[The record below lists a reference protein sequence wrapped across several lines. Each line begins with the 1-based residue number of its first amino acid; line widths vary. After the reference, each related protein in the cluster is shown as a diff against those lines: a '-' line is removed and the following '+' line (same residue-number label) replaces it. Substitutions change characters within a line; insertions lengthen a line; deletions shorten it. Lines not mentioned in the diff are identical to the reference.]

1 MKLFKIFKQIVLI
14 SLVSTG
20 VLFAGDY
27 VVIVNPAN
35 GLSAIGKSE
44 LKRIF
49 TGKMKQVDGKK
60 AVPINMN
67 YDTPTA
73 QAFLPEVTGK
83 DAGKYKKFWVEHVIK
98 GKGTAPM
105 IKPNSAAVKALVSQI
120 PGAVGY
126 VPAAD
131 VDATVKKIDVN

>member
-1 MKLFKIFKQIVLI
+1 MKMLSILKKSL
-14 SLVSTG
+14 LVSIMSVG
-20 VLFAGDY
+20 LLYAGDY

-35 GLSAIGKSE
+35 GLSSIDKGE

-49 TGKMKQVDGKK
+49 TGKVKKVDGKK

-67 YDTPTA
+67 YDTPSA

-83 DAGKYKKFWVEHVIK
+83 NANKYKKYWVEQMIK

-105 IKPNSAAVKALVSQI
+105 IKANSAAVKALVSQI
-120 PGAVGY
+120 PGAIGY
-126 VPAAD
+126 VPAGD
-131 VDATVKKIDVN
+131 VDGTVKKISVN

>member
-1 MKLFKIFKQIVLI
+1 MKFSILKK
-14 SLVSTG
+14 SLVICSLSIG
-20 VLFAGDY
+20 MLFAGDY

-35 GLSAIGKSE
+35 GLSSIDKGE

-49 TGKMKQVDGKK
+49 TGKVKKIDGKK
-60 AVPINMN
+60 VVPVNMN

-73 QAFLPEVTGK
+73 AAFLPEVTGK
-83 DAGKYKKFWVEHVIK
+83 DVGKYKKFWVEQMIK

-105 IKPNSAAVKALVSQI
+105 IKANVAGVKAIVSQI

-126 VPAAD
+126 IPAAD
-131 VDATVKKIDVN
+131 VDATVKKIDVK

>member
-1 MKLFKIFKQIVLI
+1 MKMSLFKKTIVL
-14 SLVSTG
+14 VSIASI
-20 VLFAGDY
+20 LIFAGDY
-27 VVIVNPAN
+27 VVIVNPGN
-35 GLSAIGKSE
+35 GLSSIDKGE

-49 TGKMKQVDGKK
+49 TGKSKEIDGKK
-60 AVPINMN
+60 AVPVNMN

-73 QAFLPEVTGK
+73 AEFLPEVIGK
-83 DAGKYKKFWVEHVIK
+83 DVGKYKKFWIDQMIK

-105 IKPNSAAVKALVSQI
+105 IKANVAGVKAIVSQI

-126 VPAAD
+126 IPVAD